1 MKILV
6 MGLSGSG
13 KTTLADELQRVS
25 RFPRINAD
33 KVRAEYNDW
42 DFSNEGRLRQARRLK
57 KLSEKYARSI
67 TDFIAPTEEIRKIF
81 KADITIWMDTVS
93 KSKYEDTDKVFEI
106 PTTYDYRVTT
116 KNVKKW
122 ALLIYKNAINSD
134 KYVKKV
140 IL

>member
-1 MKILV
+1 

-13 KTTLADELQRVS
+13 KTTLADELQRLS

-57 KLSEKYARSI
+57 KLSEEDARSI

>member
-13 KTTLADELQRVS
+13 KTTLADELQRLS

>member
-1 MKILV
+1 MRILV

-13 KTTLADELQRVS
+13 KTTLADELQRLS

-57 KLSEKYARSI
+57 KLSEEDARSI

>member
-57 KLSEKYARSI
+57 KLSEEYARSI